1 MTFTRNWRYF
11 ALYGALT
18 ITSLFWLIPLATPVA
33 VSFLP
38 LEESARGWWRA
49 DWSTFTV
56 DAYFRA
62 WDGGLSG
69 YVGNSLIITIA
80 SVAITVVFGSLAA
93 YAFARMKFAF
103 KGLLFALLI
112 TTMIVPVQIILIPL
126 VPWFQTLGLNE
137 GSAQYLGIA
146 LVHTAF
152 GAGWSLFMLIA
163 FFAGIPEEV
172 LEAARIDGAG
182 EFTSF
187 RRIALPLALPGIV
200 SFIILDFVFVWND
213 LLMGLTLLDS
223 DHRPVTVGLANLNAP
238 QLNQDDLISAGSMI
252 AILPP
257 LILFA
262 LLNRYYV
269 RGLFAGSV
277 KG

>member
-1 MTFTRNWRYF
+1 MRLPRNWRF
-11 ALYGALT
+11 LALYVALT
-18 ITSLFWLIPLATPVA
+18 IASLLWLVPLATPMA
-33 VSFLP
+33 VSLLP
-38 LEESARGWWRA
+38 LDQSTKGWWRA
-49 DWSTFTV
+49 DWSTVTL
-56 DAYFRA
+56 DAYARA
-62 WDGGLSG
+62 WNGGLNA
-69 YVGNSLIITIA
+69 YLGNSLVITIT
-80 SVAITVVFGSLAA
+80 SVAITVVLGSLAA

-103 KGLLFALLI
+103 KTLLFGLLI

-137 GSAQYLGIA
+137 GAAQYFGIA

-152 GAGWSLFMLIA
+152 GSGWSLFMLMA
-163 FFAGIPEEV
+163 FFSGIPEEI
-172 LEAARIDGAG
+172 LEAARLDGAG
-182 EFTSF
+182 EFTAF
-187 RRIALPLALPGIV
+187 WRIALPLAVPGIV